1 MRFKG
6 FIRDQQAHTAV
17 EFGLVSLVFISSMLG
32 IIDMGRLAYEMNAAK
47 AAARH
52 GARVAVV
59 SLPAVAELIDF
70 DAVTDCSISGG
81 QPIPTDG
88 SCVAEQYTC
97 TSGGCGAGTLAPAN
111 FNAIVAAMQ
120 GYYPRLQPANVEIL
134 YRHRGLGTAGFIGSD
149 VEPLVTVRVV
159 GLTFQ
164 AISLQIFGVGALP
177 IPSAATTLTAEGQGA
192 TSAAI

>member
-1 MRFKG
+1 MRIRG

-52 GARVAVV
+52 GARVAVI
-59 SLPAVAELIDF
+59 SAPAVAELVDF
-70 DAVTDCSISGG
+70 DAVSSCSLAGG
-81 QPIPTDG
+81 EPVPQGACGIVDY
-88 SCVAEQYTC
+88 AC
-97 TSGGCGAGTLAPAN
+97 TSGGCGGGTLVSAN
-111 FNAIVAAMQ
+111 FNAVVTAMQ
-120 GYYPRLQPANVEIL
+120 GYYPRLQPGNVEID
-134 YRHRGLGTAGFIGSD
+134 YRHRGLGTSGFIGSD
-149 VEPLVTVRVV
+149 VEPLVTVRVIN
-159 GLTFQ
+159 LTFQ

-177 IPSAATTLTAEGQGA
+177 IPSAATTLTAESQGA